1 MAYTSSF
8 ANRWYCALEGTYGQ
22 VPAITAAN
30 RIPAVKLGAQQQRAK
45 SQRKDKTGS
54 RTFPGNPVGMRR
66 QTSFDLTSYMRDWP
80 NTAQLPTH
88 GPLVSAAMGGA
99 GALSVGGSAT
109 GGSSTTQLE
118 FTAAHGLI
126 VGQAIACGGEMR
138 FVTAVPNSQ
147 AVTLNAAL
155 SAAPV
160 GGTPIGATATYT
172 LASELPSVSVFD
184 YWDPSSSVQRVV
196 SGAAVD
202 QMTISLNGDFHQ
214 FQFKGS
220 AQDLLDSAS
229 FVTGQGGATVF
240 PVEPAQTGFSYSPIP
255 GNLGEVWIGAVPT
268 QFFTVSNATIQLAN
282 NLNLRLNE
290 YGSILPQDIA
300 PGSPRQVTLTLEL
313 YGQSDTATAALYQ
326 AARQQTPISMMF
338 QMGQT
343 NGQLVGVYLQG
354 VVPEVPEFDDSDTR
368 LKWKFSNTRAQGTG
382 DNEMVVAFG

>member
-1 MAYTSSF
+1 M
-8 ANRWYCALEGTYGQ
+8 
-22 VPAITAAN
+22 
-30 RIPAVKLGAQQQRAK
+30 
-45 SQRKDKTGS
+45 
-54 RTFPGNPVGMRR
+54 
-66 QTSFDLTSYMRDWP
+66 
-80 NTAQLPTH
+80 
-88 GPLVSAAMGGA
+88 
-99 GALSVGGSAT
+99 
-109 GGSSTTQLE
+109 
-118 FTAAHGLI
+118 
-126 VGQAIACGGEMR
+126 
-138 FVTAVPNSQ
+138 
-147 AVTLNAAL
+147 
-155 SAAPV
+155 
-160 GGTPIGATATYT
+160 
-172 LASELPSVSVFD
+172 
-184 YWDPSSSVQRVV
+184 
-196 SGAAVD
+196 D